1 MLTKSKST
9 KFLWD
14 KGVMEY
20 IMYNIPE

>member
-9 KFLWD
+9 KFIWD
-14 KGVMEY
+14 KEVMEY